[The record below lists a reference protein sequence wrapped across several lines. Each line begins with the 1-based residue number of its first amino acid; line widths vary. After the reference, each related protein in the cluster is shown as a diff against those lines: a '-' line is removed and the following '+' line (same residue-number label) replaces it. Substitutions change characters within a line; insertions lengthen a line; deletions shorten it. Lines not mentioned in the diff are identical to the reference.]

1 MNGEGFA
8 KELRERMLSQF
19 LDIIILLFLNKPG
32 NVKYPDRIKRLC
44 ETTFGFK
51 IAPDS
56 FYGMLVMLEKKGLIK
71 GESKTILELRTTR
84 FYQLTPA
91 GKVVLDTFFSS
102 HDEMK

>member
-44 ETTFGFK
+44 ETTLGFK
-51 IAPDS
+51 ISHYS
-56 FYGMLVMLEKKGLIK
+56 FYCILFMLEK
-71 GESKTILELRTTR
+71 R
-84 FYQLTPA
+84 A
-91 GKVVLDTFFSS
+91 
-102 HDEMK
+102 